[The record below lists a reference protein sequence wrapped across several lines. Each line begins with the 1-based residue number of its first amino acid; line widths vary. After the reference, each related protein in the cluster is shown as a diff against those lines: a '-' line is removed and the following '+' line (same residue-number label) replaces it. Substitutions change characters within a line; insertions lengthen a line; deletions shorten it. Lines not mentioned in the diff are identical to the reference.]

1 MALPR
6 RDALHHTY
14 RDYLGWPEDV
24 RYELV
29 DGAAYLMSPAPSL
42 LHQRIVVELS
52 YQIRGQLEGKPCEV
66 LVAPLDV
73 RLPIG
78 EEVDE
83 DTDTVVQPDVLIVCD
98 KAKLDERGVRG
109 APDWLLE
116 ILSPKTAEHDLT
128 VKLPAYERAGV
139 GEVWFIHP
147 TDRMLVIFL
156 LEAGAYGR
164 PRLLPLR
171 GQTLLTVVPG
181 ITIDWDRMTL
191 AT

>member
-1 MALPR
+1 
-6 RDALHHTY
+6 
-14 RDYLGWPEDV
+14 
-24 RYELV
+24 
-29 DGAAYLMSPAPSL
+29 MSPVPSL

-52 YQIRGQLEGKPCEV
+52 YQIRGQLEGKACEV

-78 EEVDE
+78 EESDE
-83 DTDTVVQPDVLIVCD
+83 DTDTIVQPDVLIVCD
-98 KAKLDERGVRG
+98 KKKLDERGVRG
-109 APDWLLE
+109 APNWLLE

-147 TDRMLVIFL
+147 TDRMLVIYL

-171 GQTLLTVVPG
+171 GQTLLTAVPG

-191 AT
+191 GT

>member
-14 RDYLGWPEDV
+14 GDYLSWPDDL

-29 DGAAYLMSPAPSL
+29 DGVAYLVSPVPSL

-52 YQIRGQLEGKPCEV
+52 YQIRGQLEGNPCEV

-78 EEVDE
+78 DE
-83 DTDTVVQPDVLIVCD
+83 ADENTDTVVQPDVLIVCD
-98 KAKLDERGVRG
+98 KAKLDERGARG
-109 APDWLLE
+109 APNWLLE
-116 ILSPKTAEHDLT
+116 VLSPTTAEHDLI

-139 GEVWFIHP
+139 GEVWFIQP

-156 LEAGAYGR
+156 LEAGGYGR
-164 PRLLPLR
+164 PKLLPLR
-171 GQTLLTVVPG
+171 GQTLLTAVPG
-181 ITIDWDRMTL
+181 ITIDWDRVTL